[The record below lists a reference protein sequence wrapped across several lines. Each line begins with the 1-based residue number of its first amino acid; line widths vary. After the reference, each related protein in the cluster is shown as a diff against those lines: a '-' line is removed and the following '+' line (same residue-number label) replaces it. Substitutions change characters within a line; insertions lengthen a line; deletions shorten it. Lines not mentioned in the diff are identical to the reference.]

1 MALEHAILVSLSER
15 AGTGYELTRRFGK
28 SIGFFWGASHQQ
40 IYRTLGRMVDQG
52 WVTAE
57 DVPQQGRPDRKVHRV
72 TNEGRAEL
80 ERWLAAPSPV
90 ATLRDEL
97 AVRLRGAAYLPDL
110 SALVA
115 DVRRHRDEHASR
127 YAVYLEIAARDFPEP
142 AALRG
147 QRLHQYLVLR
157 GGIRV
162 EQGFVEWCDDIL
174 SALVPEDIPSR
185 PMPAPAMPP
194 PPMPSPPMPSPT
206 RSPASAGA
214 SA

>member
-1 MALEHAILVSLSER
+1 MALEHAILISLSER
-15 AGTGYELTRRFGK
+15 AGSGYELTRRFGR

-40 IYRTLGRMVDQG
+40 IYRTLGRMADHG
-52 WVTAE
+52 WITAE
-57 DVPQQGRPDRKVHRV
+57 DVPQRGRPDRKVHRV
-72 TNEGRAEL
+72 TKEGRAEL
-80 ERWLAAPSPV
+80 ERWLAEPSPV

-110 SALVA
+110 SPLVA

-127 YAVYLEIAARDFPEP
+127 YAVYLEIEARDFPEP
-142 AALRG
+142 AALEG

-162 EQGFVEWCDDIL
+162 EQGFVEWCEDIL
-174 SALVPEDIPSR
+174 SALVPDEI
-185 PMPAPAMPP
+185 PP
-194 PPMPSPPMPSPT
+194 PTIPSPT
-206 RSPASAGA
+206 MSHASSGA

>member
-15 AGTGYELTRRFGK
+15 GGSGYELTRRFGK

-40 IYRTLGRMVDQG
+40 IYRTLGRMVDRG

-72 TNEGRAEL
+72 TKSGRAEL
-80 ERWLAAPSPV
+80 RRWLAEPSPV
-90 ATLRDEL
+90 ATLRHEL
-97 AVRLRGAAYLPDL
+97 AVKLRGAAYLPDL
-110 SALVA
+110 SPLVA
-115 DVRRHRDEHASR
+115 DVRRHRDEHACR

-142 AALRG
+142 TALEG

-157 GGIRV
+157 GGLRV

-174 SALVPEDIPSR
+174 SAL
-185 PMPAPAMPP
+185 APDGT
-194 PPMPSPPMPSPT
+194 PSPT
-206 RSPASAGA
+206 MAPAPSGA